1 MNSIY
6 LPLGI
11 VVAVFSAARSTWS
24 PCGLSMLSSITPFGE
39 RYRGA
44 RFAWTSAWFLAGAGV
59 GGLTLGGIASILTLS
74 VRAAFDVSRS
84 SGSRLT
90 GGLAVGV
97 VCMAVA
103 AIGAATDLGLFGDVL
118 PVLRRQVDDGWM
130 SRFRPW
136 VYGAGFG
143 WQIGFGFATYVM
155 TAGIAVTFAFAIAA
169 GVAANSVYETLLICV
184 VFGFAR
190 GATVFIIAGAS
201 TPQRLR
207 QVHRKLNRFEGP
219 VKLGT
224 ELSQAA
230 SAAAVCIVLFFPN
243 LPATSSNNDR
253 LSTLACGAVVGVIAA
268 TPLVAPAMRTRR
280 RHRGMLRDSPRRSSQ
295 GRTSPRSTMEA
306 R

>member
-39 RYRGA
+39 RSRGA

-155 TAGIAVTFAFAIAA
+155 TAGIAVTVAFAIAA
-169 GVAANSVYETLLICV
+169 GVAANSVYETVLICV

-190 GATVFIIAGAS
+190 GATVFIVAGAS
-201 TPQRLR
+201 TPRRLR
-207 QVHRKLNRFEGP
+207 QVHRDLERLEGP
-219 VKLGT
+219 VKLGAA
-224 ELSQAA
+224 LAQAA
-230 SAAAVCIVLFFPN
+230 SAAAVGSAVLFPN
-243 LPATSSNNDR
+243 LFTGSSGSDW
-253 LSTLACGAVVGVIAA
+253 LLILAFGTLVAAISA
-268 TPLVAPAMRTRR
+268 TPLAALAMRTV
-280 RHRGMLRDSPRRSSQ
+280 Q
-295 GRTSPRSTMEA
+295 A

>member
-24 PCGLSMLSSITPFGE
+24 PCGMSMLSSITPFGE
-39 RYRGA
+39 RRARGTK
-44 RFAWTSAWFLAGAGV
+44 FAWTSAWFVTGAGV
-59 GGLTLGGIASILTLS
+59 GGATLGGLASILTLS

-84 SGSRLT
+84 ASGSASGSRLT
-90 GGLAVGV
+90 GGLTVGV

-103 AIGAATDLGLFGDVL
+103 AIGAATDVELFGDVL
-118 PVLRRQVDDGWM
+118 PILRRQVDDGWM

-155 TAGIAVTFAFAIAA
+155 TAGIAVTVAFAIAA

-184 VFGFAR
+184 VFGLAR
-190 GATVFIIAGAS
+190 GATVFIVAGAS
-201 TPQRLR
+201 TPRRLR
-207 QVHRKLNRFEGP
+207 QVHRDLNRFEGP
-219 VKLGT
+219 VKLGAA
-224 ELSQAA
+224 LAQAA
-230 SAAAVCIVLFFPN
+230 SAAALGSAVLFPN
-243 LPATSSNNDR
+243 LFTGSSGSDR
-253 LSTLACGAVVGVIAA
+253 LLILAFGTLVAAISA
-268 TPLVAPAMRTRR
+268 TPLAALAMRTV
-280 RHRGMLRDSPRRSSQ
+280 Q
-295 GRTSPRSTMEA
+295 A